1 MSATREEAE
10 AQAATGVRLVD
21 HADLGFVVRGGPPGA
36 AYVARALSDEVS
48 PNLGVGFARWEGAQV
63 SWTTLYEE
71 VIFTIEGCMEV
82 TVNDEL
88 HRVKPGQMLWI
99 PKCTALVYSGFALF
113 GYVVY
118 PGDWKKR
125 CDEACPDNRAVC
137 AQPR

>member
-1 MSATREEAE
+1 MSEPDVE
-10 AQAATGVRLVD
+10 AATGVKLVD

-36 AYVARALSDEVS
+36 AYVARALSDEIS

-71 VIFTIEGCMEV
+71 VIFAIEGCLEV
-82 TVNDEL
+82 TANGVL
-88 HRVKPGQMLWI
+88 HRAKPGQVLWI

-118 PGDWKKR
+118 PGDWKKH
-125 CDEACPDNRAVC
+125 CDEACPDQPADC
-137 AQPR
+137 AQPRWAR

>member
-1 MSATREEAE
+1 MSEASTATAS
-10 AQAATGVRLVD
+10 GVKLVD

-36 AYVARALSDEVS
+36 AYVARALSDEIS
-48 PNLGVGFARWEGAQV
+48 PNLGVGFARWEGARV

-71 VIFTIEGCMEV
+71 VIFAIEGCLEV
-82 TVNDEL
+82 TANGVV
-88 HRVKPGQMLWI
+88 HRVKPGQVLWI

-125 CDEACPDNRAVC
+125 CDEACPEQPADC
-137 AQPR
+137 AQPRWKR